1 MKKPFFFIGFMS
13 LTIICL
19 SIVQVIIS
27 NSLSTTGLDLAK
39 IERELHTYQ
48 RENDTFRQKVLITSS
63 LTQIASVAGE
73 LGFTSKKSEIFLT
86 TPLPLA
92 VKP

>member
-1 MKKPFFFIGFMS
+1 MKKPFFFIGFIT

-19 SIVQVIIS
+19 SIVQVVIS

-39 IERELHTYQ
+39 IEKELHAYQ
-48 RENDTFRQKVLITSS
+48 RENDTLRQRVLIASS
-63 LTQIASVAGE
+63 LTRIASVAGE
-73 LGFTSKKSEIFLT
+73 LGFTSKKFEVFLT